1 MALYAMMLYDEVF
14 QACREEVDR
23 VLPNGTIPTYEHLS
37 DLQVIEAVLYETLR
51 LYPAAPAFGRQ
62 CLKEH
67 TISSSDG
74 NLQILVPVGTMIV
87 INSYVLHR
95 REDYWPRPL
104 EFDYKRWM
112 RNPST
117 GLKPKL
123 SHPYAY
129 LPFAAGPRN
138 CIGQNFALL
147 EAKVI
152 LAMLVQQCTFKLV
165 PGQIIVPDMKG
176 VTMPPK
182 YGLSAYVQKR
192 D

>member
-1 MALYAMMLYDEVF
+1 MLMLHDEIL

-23 VLPNGTIPTYEHLS
+23 VLPNGTVPNFEHMS
-37 DLQVIEAVLYETLR
+37 DLQVIEAILYETLR
-51 LYPAAPAFGRQ
+51 LYPAAPVFGRQ
-62 CLKEH
+62 CIKEH
-67 TISSSDG
+67 TISSSNG
-74 NLQILVPVGTMIV
+74 ELKIVIPVGTLITV
-87 INSYVLHR
+87 NTYALHR
-95 REDYWPRPL
+95 LEEYWSHPL

-112 RNPST
+112 RDPVT

-123 SHPYAY
+123 AHPFAY

-152 LAMLVQQCTFKLV
+152 LAMLIQRCTFKLV
-165 PGQIIVPDMKG
+165 PGQTIVPELKG

-182 YGLSAYVQKR
+182 YGMLINLKKR
-192 D
+192 DS